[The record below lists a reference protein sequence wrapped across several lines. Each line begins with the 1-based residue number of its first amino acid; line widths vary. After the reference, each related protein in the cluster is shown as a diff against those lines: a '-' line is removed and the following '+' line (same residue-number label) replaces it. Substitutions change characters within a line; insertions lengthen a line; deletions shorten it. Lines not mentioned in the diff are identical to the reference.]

1 MNHYYFIR
9 RWLVIAVLGTAV
21 LIEKVVESDFAKSIG
36 ILAAS
41 FVILHAVGSTLG
53 FQLEQKQLLVYRQ
66 HFYPKAVLTRPLRPP
81 TGR

>member
-9 RWLVIAVLGTAV
+9 RWIVIAALGTAY
-21 LIEKVVESDFAKSIG
+21 LVERVIKSEFARGIG

-41 FVILHAVGSTLG
+41 FAILHAVGGALG
-53 FQLEQKQLLVYRQ
+53 FQLEQKQLFVYRQ
-66 HFYPKAVLTRPLRPP
+66 HFYPTAVLTRPLRPP

>member
-9 RWLVIAVLGTAV
+9 RWAVIAVLGTAV
-21 LIEKVVESDFAKSIG
+21 LIEKVIESDFARGIG

-41 FVILHAVGSTLG
+41 FAILHAVGSTLG
-53 FQLEQKQLLVYRQ
+53 SQLEQKQLIAYRQ
-66 HFYPKAVLTRPLRPP
+66 HFYPTAVLTRPLRPP